1 MNSNSNLDIKKRM
14 KELVNTL
21 NQYSYEYY
29 VLDAPTVSDIEYDS
43 LLRELEQLEKDY
55 PHEVLPNS
63 PTRRVGD
70 YLQTELEEIHHQ
82 YPMLSIANAFNFN
95 ELQEFDQRIKKEVN
109 KVSYVCELKIDGL
122 ASTVH
127 YDNGLLTLGAT
138 RGNGVVGENVTKNM
152 LTIKKLPKVLK
163 EHVSIEVRGEV
174 FMDYA
179 TFNEINTER
188 AQNNE
193 PLFANPRN
201 SAGGSLRQLDPE
213 VTRKRRLNHFAYSI
227 VNPASYNLHTH
238 MDIMAYLKTLGFNVN
253 PNYRYC
259 DNIYKVFDYINEL
272 DLLRKDLGYPT
283 DGIVIK
289 VNELDLYDEIGYTVK
304 NPKFMIA
311 YKFPAEEV
319 TTKLRDI
326 VFTVGRTGM
335 ITPNAILDP
344 VIIAQTTVSRATL
357 NNEDFITKRDIRLGD
372 YVVVRKAGEII
383 PEVVSV
389 DLSRRES
396 DAKPFVMITRC
407 PSCGSPLVKN
417 EGEAEHYCLNDN
429 CEGRIL
435 QAIIHYCARE
445 TMDIE
450 GLGDKQIELL
460 YHKGYLKDISDIYRL
475 KEYQAELIELER
487 FGPKKVEN
495 ILKAVEKSKENS
507 LDKFIFSLGIRYVG
521 SKIAK
526 ILSSLYQTIEDFAQ
540 APYEDLREI
549 EGIGEVIASS
559 IVDYFENPVNKELL
573 DRLHNLG
580 VNPQG
585 TIKSEAP
592 THLFNGK
599 TVVLTGKLS
608 RFSRDEASAII
619 EKLGGKTSS
628 SVSKNTD
635 FVLAGEDAGSKLK
648 KATELGVKVID
659 ENMFLELI
667 EPYLK

>member
-1 MNSNSNLDIKKRM
+1 MNPELKKRM
-14 KELVNTL
+14 IELVNLL
-21 NQYSYEYY
+21 NQYNYEYY

-43 LLRELEQLEKDY
+43 LLRELEKIEKEY
-55 PHEVLPNS
+55 PEEVLPNS

-70 YLQTELEEIHHQ
+70 YLQTDLEEIHHQ
-82 YPMLSIANAFNFN
+82 YPMLSLANAFNFN
-95 ELQEFDQRIKKEVN
+95 ELLEFDQRIKKVVDN
-109 KVSYVCELKIDGL
+109 VSYVCELKIDGL

-127 YDNGLLTLGAT
+127 YNQGLLTLGAT
-138 RGNGVVGENVTKNM
+138 RGNGVIGENVTKNM
-152 LTIKKLPKVLK
+152 LTIKNLPKVLN
-163 EHVSIEVRGEV
+163 EHVTIEVRGEV

-179 TFNEINTER
+179 TFNEINDER
-188 AQNNE
+188 SKNNE

-213 VTRKRRLNHFAYSI
+213 ITRKRRLNHFAYAI
-227 VNPASYNLHTH
+227 VNPNNYNLHTH
-238 MDIMAYLKTLGFNVN
+238 MDILAYLKKLGFNVN
-253 PNYRYC
+253 PNYRHC
-259 DNIYKVFDYINEL
+259 PTIYDVFDYINEL
-272 DLLRKDLGYPT
+272 DLKRKELGYPT

-304 NPKFMIA
+304 SPKFMIA

-357 NNEDFITKRDIRLGD
+357 NNEDFIKKRDIRIGD

-389 DLSRRES
+389 DLSRRCE
-396 DAKPFVMITRC
+396 DTKPFEMITKC
-407 PSCGSPLVKN
+407 PACGSPLVKN
-417 EGEAEHYCLNDN
+417 EGEAEHYCLNEN
-429 CEGRIL
+429 CEGRIIEAL
-435 QAIIHYCARE
+435 IHYCARE

-460 YHKGYLKDISDIYRL
+460 YHKGYLKDISDVYRL
-475 KEYQAELIELER
+475 KDHKAELIELER

-495 ILKAVEKSKENS
+495 ILNVIEKSKENS
-507 LDKFIFSLGIRYVG
+507 LDKFIFGLGIRYVG

-526 ILSSLYQTIEDFAQ
+526 ILSSLYPTIDDLAQ
-540 APYEDLREI
+540 APYEELKEI

-559 IVDYFENPVNKELL
+559 IVDFFENAANMELIRKL
-573 DRLHNLG
+573 QALG
-580 VNPQG
+580 VNPKG
-585 TIKSEAP
+585 KVKEEAP
-592 THLFNGK
+592 EHFFNGK
-599 TVVLTGKLS
+599 TVVLTGKLT
-608 RFSRDEASAII
+608 RFSRDEASSII
-619 EKLGGKTSS
+619 EKLGGKTAS

-635 FVLAGEDAGSKLK
+635 LVIAGEDAGSKLK
-648 KATELGVKVID
+648 KATDLGIDVID
-659 ENMFLELI
+659 ENKFLALI
-667 EPYLK
+667 EGFINK